1 MISVDATILLYFKPY
16 FPLSQHYVISSQRSA
31 MLRPI
36 LLSAGAVT
44 AGLIVVHLIG
54 LRLRPNPILY
64 FILLLILSVGAYTV
78 LQRVIPQS
86 KITPIWRN
94 FKPGPHVHFEG
105 PDLDDLIDTEFQY
118 PLIKPSQCTEKANNS
133 PTIID
138 PTSDAPVIAPVTVPE
153 FSPAT
158 HQYVC
163 TRPQLFSWNRED
175 AELVQSA
182 ASFHPT

>member
-1 MISVDATILLYFKPY
+1 
-16 FPLSQHYVISSQRSA
+16 
-31 MLRPI
+31 MLRLI
-36 LLSAGAVT
+36 LLSVGAAS
-44 AGLIVVHLIG
+44 AGLTVVHLIG

-64 FILLLILSVGAYTV
+64 FVLLLALSGGSYTV

-94 FKPGPHVHFEG
+94 FKAGPHVHFKG

-118 PLIKPSQCTEKANNS
+118 PQIKPSKCTEKADNMVI
-133 PTIID
+133 PAITD
-138 PTSDAPVIAPVTVPE
+138 PTSDAPVTVAPVVAVQPVPD
-153 FSPAT
+153 FTPAT
-158 HQYVC
+158 HKYVC

-182 ASFHPT
+182 DSFHPT